1 MTGAASGRAH
11 PTPRRAAGRAGP
23 QGRARTLAL
32 VLAAGLLTG
41 AATATRAAEAVPVAE
56 DPVLES
62 RVQALSE
69 QLRCL
74 VCQNQTLADS
84 HAPLAQDLKSVV
96 RDQLRAG
103 RDEAQVIDYM
113 TQRYGDFVLYRP
125 PWRAATALLWLGPA
139 LLALAGLAVAWRHLG
154 RAGHG
159 ASATSPRTDAQGG
172 PKATSGAAAAAG
184 AALDVAQGADRPDWL
199 DGAPPAR
206 GH

>member
-1 MTGAASGRAH
+1 LSGDTGRPSRTVRLHA
-11 PTPRRAAGRAGP
+11 PRRA
-23 QGRARTLAL
+23 
-32 VLAAGLLTG
+32 LAAMLACATLLAAALGL
-41 AATATRAAEAVPVAE
+41 AAVTAPPARAAEAAPVAD

-62 RVQALSE
+62 RVQTLSE

-125 PWRAATALLWLGPA
+125 PLRAATLLLWAGPA
-139 LLALAGLAVAWRHLG
+139 LLVLAGLAVAWRHLA
-154 RAGHG
+154 RAGRG
-159 ASATSPRTDAQGG
+159 AIDAPPPASG
-172 PKATSGAAAAAG
+172 P
-184 AALDVAQGADRPDWL
+184 ADAEDPDDGDGRPDWL
-199 DGAPPAR
+199 DDASLSEPR
-206 GH
+206 RTRR

>member
-1 MTGAASGRAH
+1 MTSAVV
-11 PTPRRAAGRAGP
+11 RRRTGVWAGVS
-23 QGRARTLAL
+23 AL
-32 VLAAGLLTG
+32 VLTIGLAAG
-41 AATATRAAEAVPVAE
+41 AVARAAEAVPVAD

-125 PWRAATALLWLGPA
+125 PLRAATLLLWAGPA
-139 LLALAGLAVAWRHLG
+139 LLVLAGLAVAWRHLG
-154 RAGHG
+154 RAGRG

>member
-11 PTPRRAAGRAGP
+11 PTPRRAAGSAGP
-23 QGRARTLAL
+23 QGRAWTLAL

-103 RDEAQVIDYM
+103 RNEAQVIDYM

-125 PWRAATALLWLGPA
+125 PVKPTTLLLWAGP
-139 LLALAGLAVAWRHLG
+139 LLLLVGGTLALWRLLGAGAR
-154 RAGHG
+154 RA
-159 ASATSPRTDAQGG
+159 PDA
-172 PKATSGAAAAAG
+172 PLPADAAARSAELLEAKPS
-184 AALDVAQGADRPDWL
+184 AE
-199 DGAPPAR
+199 
-206 GH
+206 H

>member
-1 MTGAASGRAH
+1 MSGAAVRWWSCAAPLVRAF
-11 PTPRRAAGRAGP
+11 G
-23 QGRARTLAL
+23 
-32 VLAAGLLTG
+32 VAGLSILLMT
-41 AATATRAAEAVPVAE
+41 ATATVARAAEAVPVAD

-103 RDEAQVIDYM
+103 RNEVQVIDYM

-125 PWRAATALLWLGPA
+125 PLRAATVLLWAGPA
-139 LLALAGLAVAWRHLG
+139 LLALAGLAVAWRSLG
-154 RAGHG
+154 RAGRG
-159 ASATSPRTDAQGG
+159 AIA
-172 PKATSGAAAAAG
+172 
-184 AALDVAQGADRPDWL
+184 
-199 DGAPPAR
+199 APPAAPDAAANAITTDSADTTDR
-206 GH
+206 PAWLDDAALSEPRRTRT